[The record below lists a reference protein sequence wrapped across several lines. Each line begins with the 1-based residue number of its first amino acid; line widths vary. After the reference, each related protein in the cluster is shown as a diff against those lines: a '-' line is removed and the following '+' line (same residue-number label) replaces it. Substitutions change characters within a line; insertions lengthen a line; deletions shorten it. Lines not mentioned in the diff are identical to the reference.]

1 MHKPVPGGFRWYF
14 PLTHFALV
22 PFFGYKFC
30 FNRQKNS
37 PYERLRRG
45 SVPVPTFVLSLVFC
59 LAQNIGAWAQ
69 EPAPP
74 RTLTP
79 EGYFQLID
87 ANHPVARQAGLLPA
101 QGRAMLLRARG
112 GFDPKLSGNWEQK
125 RYEGKDYFGLLEA
138 GLKIPLWIGEAK
150 IGYDWAQGDY
160 LSPEHTVPA
169 QGQSVVGI
177 TMPLLQGLMIDQR
190 RADLQQ
196 ANIFIA
202 ANENE
207 RRAILNELYY
217 KAALTYWDWAGANLA
232 VSLFENSVRIADER
246 LEGVRQSVL
255 LGDRPVIDT
264 TEALLILQDRQYLLN
279 EAKLGR
285 QTATLALSVFL
296 WTQDGKPLEAD
307 TALLPVPLNAQ
318 SFDLL
323 PFDSLDLM
331 LAQLRSTHPDL
342 VEYVFKLQSLDVE
355 RRLKAEKLKPKLD
368 AEYNALAGAFN
379 YWGGNEPY
387 APAIANN
394 YKWGVRFSM
403 PLFLRAERADL
414 ELTRLKQQE
423 AQLEQ
428 TQKQRELEAKL
439 RAAFYKMATYAS
451 QIELYRATTEN
462 YRQLFEVER
471 YRFSLGES
479 SLFLVNSR
487 EGKLLEAQTKLLEL
501 YVAYFQARA
510 TIGWAAGLGF

>member
-1 MHKPVPGGFRWYF
+1 MHRNLFFAF
-14 PLTHFALV
+14 P
-22 PFFGYKFC
+22 
-30 FNRQKNS
+30 
-37 PYERLRRG
+37 
-45 SVPVPTFVLSLVFC
+45 LVFC
-59 LAQNIGAWAQ
+59 LVLNFGAFGQKADN
-69 EPAPP
+69 A
-74 RTLTP
+74 RVLTP
-79 EGYFQLID
+79 NGFFQLID
-87 ANHPVARQAGLLPA
+87 TNHPVARQAGLLPA

-125 RYEGKDYFGLLEA
+125 RYEGKDYFGLLES
-138 GLKIPLWIGEAK
+138 GLKIPLWVGEAK
-150 IGYDWAQGDY
+150 IGYEWSQGQF
-160 LSPEHTVPA
+160 LNPEHTFPA
-169 QGQSVVGI
+169 QGQSVVGL

-196 ANIFIA
+196 AQIFVA

-207 RRAILNELYY
+207 RRAMLNELYY
-217 KAALTYWDWAGANLA
+217 QAALTYWDWAGANLA
-232 VSLFENSVRIADER
+232 VSLFENSARIAEER

-255 LGDRPVIDT
+255 LGDRPAIDT

-285 QTATLALSVFL
+285 QTAALALSVFL
-296 WTQDGKPLEAD
+296 WTTDGKPLEAD

-318 SFDLL
+318 PFDLL
-323 PFDSLDLM
+323 PFDSLEIM
-331 LAQLRSTHPDL
+331 VARLRSTHPDL

-387 APAIANN
+387 TPAITNN

-403 PLFLRAERADL
+403 PIFLRAERADL
-414 ELTRLKQQE
+414 ELTRLKQQD
-423 AQLEQ
+423 AQLALN
-428 TQKQRELEAKL
+428 QKQRELEAKL